1 MRILSPDQVRALDE
15 RTTAELGLPAV
26 LLMETAGR
34 ALAEVAQQRWQTSR
48 GTTARTALILCGQ
61 GNNGGDGFVAARWL
75 ADAGVQVQVWGI
87 GNADRLSAASHVHLR
102 AIQAL
107 DLPCRWL
114 SALEPEVGL
123 ALLRSAVRDHDLVID
138 ALTGIGLTGPL
149 REPLHSV
156 VSLLADEVPGLVVA
170 ADVPSGLDA
179 KTGAIHG
186 VVVRADVTV
195 AMAAAKPG
203 LWLGEG
209 PACAGDVVVAD
220 IGVPQQWLQAATP
233 AGEVLCWPPA
243 SLPER
248 SPLAH
253 KNQLGH
259 LLLLAGHSGTAGAA
273 VLAAQAALRS
283 GTGLLT
289 LATSQDVAQLALSSL
304 PDILTRPRPST
315 TIDWHTL
322 LVGKTALAAG
332 PGMGTGEEAA
342 AQLALALSTS
352 HLPVVLDADAL
363 TLLAHQPE
371 LAAAARGRLVLTPHP
386 AEMARLLRCSVQDV
400 EADRMGAAQR
410 AATRWGAVVVLKGP
424 RTLVVAPS
432 GDYALWPTPN
442 AALARAG
449 SGDVLTGLIGALLAG
464 GLAPMNAAKLG
475 VAAHA
480 AAGRVL
486 VASHGDRAGTAGDL
500 PDALIP
506 VWRDA
511 LPPKVGGAHRRTAV
525 RDRLRRLWFLGVL
538 WLVGCG
544 DGLAVGDRCL
554 HADEC
559 GSGLCYV
566 NVCLNPE
573 SDSDGD
579 SLTNRLEHRL
589 GSHPFRSDSDGDGKS
604 DAAELTWGG
613 ATAQAPADRDNDGKP
628 DLVESAVADSDQDCV
643 ADERDSDDATAL
655 EDPKAL
661 AELVCPAAGIC
672 QDQANALLATC
683 DKGAVRCNYSAVPNW
698 HAAEQCDGLDDDC
711 DGATDEGFTYQ
722 GVTVGQPCVGT
733 GACGIGAV
741 VCQAGQ
747 AVCSTN
753 PGGPQPGTK
762 PEQCNG
768 LDDDC
773 DGVTDEDFS
782 LSGLPVGSPCLGLG
796 KCGVGVVQCD
806 AAGQLA
812 CSSDPGGPDSGAGPE
827 ICNGQDDD
835 CDGQTDEDLFWQGMA
850 VGASCEVPGICG
862 AGVVVCDAKQS
873 PVCSSAPGQ
882 SGSPATAEVCN
893 SKDDD
898 CDGETDESL
907 TLDGLGLGSPCPA
920 KGSCGAGVVVCGSD
934 GAATCSTWP
943 GGPDAQ
949 AVAET
954 CNAKDDDCDGQ
965 TDEGLLWQGLALGQ
979 PCAGIGTCGDGVVVC
994 TDSGLAVCSSW
1005 PQGPQSEASPE
1016 LCNGQDDDCDG
1027 VTDNEAQDP
1036 PPQTC
1041 TGLGVCAGQSLPLVC
1056 LAAAWQCD
1064 PTAASGYQGPAEFSC
1079 DGLDNDCD
1087 GLTDE
1092 SLPQTWTG
1100 SVSWD
1105 PGTPLG
1111 RLGAARAEV
1120 AGIDAVVVGGI
1131 SASLATTPETGSPAD
1146 TDALWLEPTW
1156 LQVAALADA
1165 WQWQTQ
1171 TKQWTKV
1178 ASDPLLARTGAAVVR
1193 ADNPPRLWLIGGM
1206 GASLEAAEVELATGL
1221 VQPAVW
1227 PQDAAPLPV
1236 AAAVAVQAPGLP
1248 HAYVLAPQDGS
1259 VQVQRVDLSSGA
1271 WTAQVAQPPLTA
1283 LQSACRAKS
1292 GWIYALGRDA
1302 AGPRLMAWKPPA
1314 ALWQDRPLP
1323 PVPLQ
1328 RSLRLWCDP
1337 VADEVW
1343 LVASEGW
1350 WRWLPGALEWLPLDP
1365 GALTGQVDPVLV
1377 QAPQAAPAGAGNQWH
1392 WLAPAGVVPDASAQE
1407 VTLAVDATTPTTQ
1420 GSLVQ
1425 GIVSLPG
1432 PPPQAVA
1439 PGAVLVGETDLTHVV
1454 QVGGA
1459 VWNGS
1464 AWQATR
1470 GAWWRSVA
1478 PGASWSASWQPGG
1491 LPARIA
1497 PHVVAEPDGPAIQ
1510 IWGGGSG
1517 PLSADDLASGTGWTQ
1532 VPGGERLDLTTGQW
1546 SPLSPAALQ
1555 SLPALRPYAAIV
1567 AGGQPGEWYTFGAA
1581 PDGLTQLWRLQVDAD
1596 TPQLIWQSGQG
1607 AGPTFAPGAALSW
1620 SALGPALQV
1629 ATLAKVGAGT
1639 QLQRWQLLF
1648 GPKSGWT
1655 VLSSVTVATGTRLAL
1670 LTRPGDAAHLLLA
1683 DNGKGE
1689 RQAWQWVILGTQTL
1703 QPLGLDAAFWLG
1715 RAMGAPGGGLLVGGL
1730 DGGVPLGNI
1739 RALPLACSPQ
1749 QGP

>member
-1 MRILSPDQVRALDE
+1 M
-15 RTTAELGLPAV
+15 AELGLPAV

-34 ALAEVAQQRWQTSR
+34 ALAEVALQRWAV
-48 GTTARTALILCGQ
+48 ARQNTPQTALILCGQ

-75 ADAGVQVQVWGI
+75 ADAGLQVQVWGI

-114 SALEPEVGL
+114 SAREPEVGL
-123 ALLRSAVRDHDLVID
+123 ALLRSAVRENDLVID
-138 ALTGIGLTGPL
+138 ALTGIGLTGTL
-149 REPLHSV
+149 REPLRSV
-156 VSLLADEVPGLVVA
+156 VALLADPLPGLVVA

-179 KTGAIHG
+179 RTGKIHG
-186 VVVRADVTV
+186 VAVRADVTV

-203 LWLGEG
+203 LWLGDG
-209 PACAGDVVVAD
+209 PSCAGDVVVAD
-220 IGVPQQWLQAATP
+220 IGVPQRWLQAATP

-248 SPLAH
+248 SPLSH

-259 LLLLAGHSGTAGAA
+259 VLLLAGHTGTAGAA
-273 VLAAQAALRS
+273 VLAARSALRS
-283 GTGLLT
+283 GAGLLT
-289 LATSQDVAQLALSSL
+289 LATSQDVAQLTLASL
-304 PDILTRPRPST
+304 PDVMTRPRPT
-315 TIDWHTL
+315 TPTDFHTL
-322 LVGKTALAAG
+322 LVGKTAIAAG

-342 AQLALALSTS
+342 AQLALALSTG

-363 TLLAHQPE
+363 TLLAHQPD
-371 LAAAARGRLVLTPHP
+371 LAQAAKGRLVLTPHP

-442 AALARAG
+442 VALARAG
-449 SGDVLTGLIGALLAG
+449 SGDVLTGILGALLGG
-464 GLAPMNAAKLG
+464 GLAPMDAAKLA
-475 VAAHA
+475 VAVHA
-480 AAGRVL
+480 AAGRAL
-486 VASHGDRAGTAGDL
+486 LASHGDRAGTAGDL
-500 PDALIP
+500 PEALIA

-511 LPPKVGGAHRRTAV
+511 GPPKVVQRQGRTAV
-525 RDRLRRLWFLGVL
+525 RDHLRRLWFLCVL

-544 DGLAVGDRCL
+544 DGLALGERCL

-566 NVCLNPE
+566 NVCLDPDGD
-573 SDSDGD
+573 SDSD
-579 SLTNRLEHRL
+579 SLPNRLEHRL
-589 GSHPFRSDSDGDGKS
+589 GSHPFRSDTDGDGKS

-613 ATAQAPADRDNDGKP
+613 ASARVPADRDSDGKP
-628 DLVESAVADSDQDCV
+628 DLVESAVADADQDCV
-643 ADERDSDDATAL
+643 ADERDSDDAQAL
-655 EDPKAL
+655 LDPKTL

-672 QDQANALLATC
+672 QVQASALLATC
-683 DKGAVRCNYSAVPNW
+683 DKGDVRCDYSAVPSW
-698 HAAEQCDGLDDDC
+698 HATELCDGVDDDC
-711 DGATDEGFTYQ
+711 DGATDEGYTYQ
-722 GVTVGQPCVGT
+722 GVMVGQPCVGT

-782 LSGLPVGSPCLGLG
+782 LSGLPVGSPCIGLG

-812 CSSDPGGPDSGAGPE
+812 CSSDPGGPDSGATAE

-835 CDGQTDEDLFWQGMA
+835 CDGLTDNALYWQGVA
-850 VGASCEVPGICG
+850 VGAGCNVPGICG
-862 AGVVVCDAKQS
+862 SGVVVCDAKQS
-873 PVCSSAPGQ
+873 PICSSAPGQ

-893 SKDDD
+893 AKDDD

-907 TLDGLGLGSPCPA
+907 TLDGLALGSPCPP
-920 KGSCGAGVVVCGSD
+920 KGNCSAGLVVCGSD

-943 GGPDAQ
+943 GGPDAE
-949 AVAET
+949 AIAES
-954 CNAKDDDCDGQ
+954 CNDKDDDCDGQ
-965 TDEGLLWQGLALGQ
+965 TDEGLSWQGFALGQ
-979 PCAGIGTCGDGVVVC
+979 PCPGIGTCGAGVVVC
-994 TDSGLAVCSSW
+994 TEAGVAVCSSW

-1027 VTDNEAQDP
+1027 VTDNAPQDP
-1036 PPQTC
+1036 PTQTC
-1041 TGLGVCAGQSLPLVC
+1041 AGLGICAGQSLPLICV
-1056 LAAAWQCD
+1056 AADWQCD
-1064 PTAASGYQGPAEFSC
+1064 PGAASGYQGPAETSC

-1100 SVSWD
+1100 SVFWD
-1105 PGTPLG
+1105 PGLPIG
-1111 RLGAARAEV
+1111 RLGAARIEV
-1120 AGIDAVVVGGI
+1120 AGTGAIVAGGV
-1131 SASLATTPETGSPAD
+1131 AAPLWTTPELAAPTG
-1146 TDALWLEPTW
+1146 TDGALWLDAGWSP
-1156 LQVAALADA
+1156 LPALADA
-1165 WQWQTQ
+1165 WQWQAQ
-1171 TKQWTKV
+1171 NKQWTKV
-1178 ASDPLLARTGAAVVR
+1178 ATDSLLARTGAAVLR
-1193 ADNPPRLWLIGGM
+1193 ADNPPRLWLVGGL
-1206 GASLEAAEVELATGL
+1206 GASLEAAEVDLATGV

-1236 AAAVAVQAPGLP
+1236 AAALAVQAPGLP
-1248 HAYVLAPQDGS
+1248 HGYVLAPQNGA
-1259 VQVQRVDLSSGA
+1259 VQVQRVDLTSGA

-1283 LQSACRAKS
+1283 LQAACRAKS
-1292 GWIYALGRDA
+1292 GWIYALGSGGN
-1302 AGPRLMAWKPPA
+1302 GPKLMAWKPPA

-1323 PVPLQ
+1323 PVPLE

-1337 VADEVW
+1337 LADEVW

-1350 WRWLPGALEWLPLDP
+1350 WRWLPGASEWLPLDP
-1365 GALTGQVDPVLV
+1365 GSLAGQVDPVLV
-1377 QAPQAAPAGAGNQWH
+1377 QAPTAGPDDSANLWH
-1392 WLAPAGVVPDASAQE
+1392 WLTPTGVVPNALAQ
-1407 VTLAVDATTPTTQ
+1407 VVALAADATSITT
-1420 GSLVQ
+1420 GGSVVEAVTSLV
-1425 GIVSLPG
+1425 G

-1439 PGAVLVGETDLTHVV
+1439 PGAVVVGDADTAHGV

-1459 VWNGS
+1459 IWNGS

-1470 GAWWRSVA
+1470 GAWWRPVA
-1478 PGASWSASWQPGG
+1478 GDTTWAASWQPDAMV
-1491 LPARIA
+1491 ARIA
-1497 PHVVAEPDGPAIQ
+1497 PHVVAEPDGAALQ

-1517 PLSADDLASGTGWTQ
+1517 PMTTAELANSTGWTA
-1532 VPGGERLDLTTGQW
+1532 VPGGERLDLQTGQW
-1546 SPLSPAALQ
+1546 SPLTTTALQ

-1567 AGGQPGEWYTFGAA
+1567 AGGQAGEWYTFGAA

-1620 SALGPALQV
+1620 SALGPAIQV
-1629 ATLAKVGAGT
+1629 ATIAKVGDGT

-1648 GPKSGWT
+1648 GPKSGWS
-1655 VLSSVTVATGTRLAL
+1655 VLSSTTVAAGTRLAL

-1683 DNGKGE
+1683 DNGTGQ

-1703 QPLGLDAAFWLG
+1703 QPVEVDAAFWLG
-1715 RAMGAPGGGLLVGGL
+1715 RAVSAPGGGLLLGGL
-1730 DGGVPLGNI
+1730 DSGVPQGNI
-1739 RALPLACSPQ
+1739 RSLPLACSPQ
-1749 QGP
+1749 QTP